1 MNGRIA
7 LSICRNLLFFCLIFS
22 LPGVTFGQDSLRNGL
37 EDKYQELLRK
47 SESYQNFRVISTEKL
62 NALWRETTDSLA
74 KYRNGI
80 LVAELRIQKAE
91 FQAVQ
96 ANDSVAAVHEKLEA
110 SESINESIR
119 FLGLSVNKRVYNIV
133 VWSIVGVLLLGL
145 GTLYLLFKRNDELTM
160 RAKSDFTKVS
170 EELEELR
177 QRSNEKQAKL
187 KRELQTALNQMEEN
201 RRKVSVGK

>member
-7 LSICRNLLFFCLIFS
+7 LSICRHLLSFCLLTSI
-22 LPGVTFGQDSLRNGL
+22 PGLAFGQDSLRNGL

-62 NALWRETTDSLA
+62 NSLWRETTDSLA

-110 SESINESIR
+110 SEFINGSIS

-133 VWSIVGVLLLGL
+133 VWSIVGVLLIGL
-145 GTLYLLFKRNDELTM
+145 GALYLLFKRNDELTM
-160 RAKSDFTKVS
+160 RAKRDLTKVT

>member
-1 MNGRIA
+1 MNWRIA
-7 LSICRNLLFFCLIFS
+7 LSIYRNLLFFCLVFIMPV
-22 LPGVTFGQDSLRNGL
+22 LAFGQDDVGNGL
-37 EDKYQELLRK
+37 DAKYQELLRK
-47 SESYQNFRVISTEKL
+47 SETYENYRVISTEKL

-80 LVAELRIQKAE
+80 LVAELRVQKAE
-91 FQAVQ
+91 FEAVQ

-110 SESINESIR
+110 SESINGSIS
-119 FLGLSVNKRVYNIV
+119 FLGLSVNKKVYNIV
-133 VWSIVGVLLLGL
+133 VWSIVGVLLVALGA
-145 GTLYLLFKRNDELTM
+145 LYLLFKRNDELTM
-160 RAKSDFTKVS
+160 RAKRDLTKVS